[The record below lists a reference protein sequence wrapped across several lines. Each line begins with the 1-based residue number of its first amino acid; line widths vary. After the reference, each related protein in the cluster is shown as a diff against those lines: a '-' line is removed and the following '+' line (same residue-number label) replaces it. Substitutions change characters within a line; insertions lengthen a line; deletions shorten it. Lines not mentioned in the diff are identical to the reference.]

1 MISAY
6 QHCAKTSSQKPSF
19 VHLMNTYIVYLPCM
33 LVKMY
38 AHTCNKHKLQNCLLH
53 SGRLSNYSLFASCPV
68 DAGELCSSGSDLC
81 AASEDRLNFLG
92 RLVDAQGMW
101 FEGGV
106 KPSPNFAVK
115 SPIPHHKDALGYLL
129 DTEHFSSTITHT
141 IVLIARK
148 KYHSSCKS
156 ITDSV
161 PRAGRVSCF
170 TNAAQSFN

>member
-6 QHCAKTSSQKPSF
+6 QPCAKTSSQKPSF

-38 AHTCNKHKLQNCLLH
+38 FHTCNKHKLQNCLLH

-81 AASEDRLNFLG
+81 AASEDRLDFIG
-92 RLVDAQGMW
+92 RLVDAQGIW

-106 KPSPNFAVK
+106 KPSPNFALK
-115 SPIPHHKDALGYLL
+115 ESSAPLWDTLGYVPA
-129 DTEHFSSTITHT
+129 TEHFPSTITHT

-148 KYHSSCKS
+148 KYHSSW
-156 ITDSV
+156 
-161 PRAGRVSCF
+161 
-170 TNAAQSFN
+170 